1 MRRGG
6 RRLGTPS
13 SWRSG
18 GPAALQGEM
27 QVLWRAGQAVG
38 DTHRAGVRPRARLGR
53 VRASQGAVPDGRRR
67 RKPSGCSVCGR
78 APRGPQA
85 PGVVAWPS
93 LAPVT
98 ARAGATAQRE
108 MSRSLLPTLAWATG
122 HRGPS
127 CAFFGVFPAF
137 RGLCWRPNRGGNR
150 AGLGGGLLGSKA
162 CATDHILTTRR
173 DPSGGAP
180 RGPEFFT

>member
-13 SWRSG
+13 SWRSD
-18 GPAALQGEM
+18 GPAALQGEL
-27 QVLWRAGQAVG
+27 QVLWQAGQTVG
-38 DTHRAGVRPRARLGR
+38 DTHGAGVRPRARLGR
-53 VRASQGAVPDGRRR
+53 PRASQGAVPDGRR
-67 RKPSGCSVCGR
+67 KPSGCFVCGR

-98 ARAGATAQRE
+98 ARVGATVQRE
-108 MSRSLLPTLAWATG
+108 TSWSLLPTLAWATG

-137 RGLCWRPNRGGNR
+137 GVCAADQTEGETELDLVGVALRLKSLC
-150 AGLGGGLLGSKA
+150 
-162 CATDHILTTRR
+162 H
-173 DPSGGAP
+173 
-180 RGPEFFT
+180 